1 MKIKSLYI
9 KNLNSIYDDVRIDFA
24 SPPLAMTGLFAIT
37 GDTGAGKSSILDA
50 ITLGLYG
57 QVHRNKDVKEVIS
70 YGATECLAEV
80 EFETT
85 QGLFRAKWTIWRA
98 RKKVNGNILG
108 PERQLSKWNE
118 KNKAFEII
126 AEKIR
131 EVDQKVAEVSG
142 LDYDRF
148 CRSVLLSQGDFAAF
162 LKAGERERSDLL
174 EQITGTH
181 IYTEI
186 SKAAFAKFRSEEDK
200 LKQLQQKLGHIQVE
214 DEAVIIAI
222 KKEVEEQEKEV
233 KQLSHALTI
242 LRKQIQEKEQ
252 YEQLQNQLSETQI
265 ALSQQLVKQKAFEPN
280 KVRIQ
285 EHKKALQF
293 QKELQ
298 HLDQL
303 EKEKEILTKEISEEQ
318 QSIEQL
324 EQLNKERSRAFAKLQ
339 SSLQQAQE
347 TLRILLPVLEQV
359 QTLDNN
365 IHTFSEKLN
374 SQKTTLQK
382 ITRLEEE
389 LNAQQKKLEET
400 ANNQEAEKATQ
411 EQWMK
416 EHKMYQSLGEDLPKL
431 EVFRAQLTTDWK
443 QRKQIQDKIEE
454 RQTQLT
460 SLQQREKKLLETKSN
475 EQLTK
480 LNTAFEQELPDGYSQ
495 DRNAIISLLREE
507 LDEKKDQHRHLGEL
521 VQFIQNY
528 QISLADLSKQE
539 EELTNLRKQE
549 TILTKQLMNS
559 LEMVDLTKERLDFKQ
574 QTYEQQ
580 VLIANYEKD
589 RAELQEG
596 EECPLCFSTQHPF
609 REKNYRPFVN
619 QAKIELEAVQQQ
631 FEIQTREQRRLL
643 RLMSNIEVEINRLE
657 GNELKELS
665 GQVEKQFQQILD
677 YEGKIAG
684 MLPALGG
691 EQSESFQQNLL
702 QEKLKESDFAIAVQ
716 ADKIRKLDQL
726 NQKILQEEQKIQA
739 LEKDYQTLWSD
750 IKLKQGQ
757 IKSLEEQQSEASS
770 AIDHVQSDINNILEH
785 YNEQQEKGTFERL
798 KKLWKTFNEYQ
809 KRSEQLD
816 KEIALNQQAIS
827 ENTKQLEKATND
839 LKVAKEECAITAQD
853 LKDQQ
858 EQRLTLF
865 GEKKRKLER
874 QSAENQVFKLQKL
887 EREANEQLNVIKRK
901 LNTQQSLLQKNQT
914 DLERNITQQQEL
926 ETQLNDALTT
936 TSFNAIQSIKDAL
949 LNEEEWNSLE
959 RRQRELEQG
968 LASLSEKH
976 KSIEENVQTLQPKLA
991 KADVMQLKE
1000 KLPQKESSLQNIQ
1013 QSIGA
1018 KSEKI
1023 RRQEVLKK
1031 QVASLLQ
1038 NMEEQKIEFT
1048 RWAKLNDIIGSSDG
1062 KKFRVYAQGLTL
1074 NRLTFLA
1081 NQHLQRLNGRYHIEK
1096 KSDDDLSLEI
1106 VDTYQ
1111 ANNHRSMN
1119 TLSGGESFL
1128 VSLALALG
1136 LSDLAGRKARIQS
1149 LFIDEGFGTL
1159 DENSLDMAIST
1170 LENLQASGKTI
1181 GIISHVKALK
1191 ERIATQIQLIKKGSG
1206 KSQLKVVVQ

>member
-37 GDTGAGKSSILDA
+37 GDTGAGKTSILDA

-57 QVHRNKDVKEVIS
+57 NVHRNKDVKEVIS
-70 YGATECLAEV
+70 YGATESLAEV
-80 EFETT
+80 EFETV

-98 RKKVNGNILG
+98 RKKVDGNILG

-118 KNKAFEII
+118 KKKVFEII

-131 EVDQKVAEVSG
+131 DVDQKVAEVSG

-200 LKQLQQKLGHIQVE
+200 LKQLQQALGHIQVE
-214 DEAVIIAI
+214 DEVVIIAL
-222 KKEVEEQEKEV
+222 KKEVEEQEKEA
-233 KQLSHALTI
+233 KQLSNTLTI

-252 YEQLQNQLSETQI
+252 YEQLQKQLSETQI
-265 ALSQQLVKQKAFEPN
+265 ALSQQLEKQKAFEPN

-298 HLDQL
+298 SLEQL
-303 EKEKEILTKEISEEQ
+303 EKEKAILIKEIGEEQ
-318 QSIEQL
+318 QSIERLKQQ
-324 EQLNKERSRAFAKLQ
+324 EQEQSMAFAKLQ
-339 SSLQQAQE
+339 SDLQQAQKA
-347 TLRILLPVLEQV
+347 LQILLPVLEQV
-359 QTLDNN
+359 QELDNN
-365 IHTFSEKLN
+365 IHNFSEKLN
-374 SQKTTLQK
+374 SQKLTLQK
-382 ITRLEEE
+382 LTSLEEE
-389 LNAQQKKLEET
+389 LSSQQKKLEET

-416 EHKMYQSLGEDLPKL
+416 EHQMYERLGEDLPKL
-431 EVFRAQLTTDWK
+431 EVFKEQLTVDWK
-443 QRKQIQDKIEE
+443 QRKQIQGKIEE
-454 RQTQLT
+454 HQTQLT
-460 SLQQREKKLLETKSN
+460 ALQQKEKKLLETKSSQ
-475 EQLTK
+475 QLTELK
-480 LNTAFEQELPDGYSQ
+480 TAFEQELPDGYSQ
-495 DRNAIISLLREE
+495 ERNVIISLLREE
-507 LDEKKDQHRHLGEL
+507 LDEKKDQRRHLGEL
-521 VQFIQNY
+521 VQLIQSY
-528 QISLADLSKQE
+528 QTSLAELSKQE

-549 TILTKQLMNS
+549 TILTKQLMTS
-559 LEMVDLTKERLDFKQ
+559 LDMVDLTKERLAFKQ

-609 REKNYRPFVN
+609 REKSYRPFVN

-631 FEIQTREQRRLL
+631 FEHQTQEQRRLL
-643 RLMSNIEVEINRLE
+643 RLMSNIEVERNRLE
-657 GNELKELS
+657 GDELKELS
-665 GQVEKQFQQILD
+665 GQVEKQFQHILD
-677 YEGKIAG
+677 YESKIAG

-716 ADKIRKLDQL
+716 GDKIRKLDQL
-726 NQKILQEEQKIQA
+726 NQKILQEEQKVQA
-739 LEKDYQTLWSD
+739 LEKDYQALLSD
-750 IKLKQGQ
+750 IKIKQGQ

-770 AIDHVQSDINNILEH
+770 AIDNVQSDINTILAH

-798 KKLWKTFNEYQ
+798 KNLWKTFNEHQ

-816 KEIALNQQAIS
+816 KEMALNHQASS
-827 ENTKQLEKATND
+827 ENTKQLEKVTND
-839 LKVAKEECAITAQD
+839 LKVAKEESAITTQD
-853 LKDQQ
+853 LKNQR
-858 EQRLTLF
+858 EQRLALF
-865 GEKKRKLER
+865 GGKKVKVER
-874 QSAENQVFKLQKL
+874 QNAENQIAALQKA
-887 EREANEQLNVIKRK
+887 EKEGNEQLNVIKRK
-901 LNTQQSLLQKNQT
+901 LSTQQSLLQKNQT
-914 DLERNITQQQEL
+914 DLERNTTQQQEL
-926 ETQLNDALTT
+926 EIQLNNALKT
-936 TSFNAIQSIKDAL
+936 TSFTSIQSIKNAL
-949 LNEEEWNSLE
+949 LNDEEWNALE
-959 RRQRELEQG
+959 RQQSELEQR
-968 LASLSEKH
+968 LASLSEKK
-976 KSIEENVQTLQPKLA
+976 KSIEEHLQTLQPKLA
-991 KADVMQLKE
+991 TVDVVQLKE
-1000 KLPQKESSLQNIQ
+1000 ELQQKESSLQGIQ

-1023 RRQEVLKK
+1023 RQQEALKK
-1031 QVASLLQ
+1031 QAASLLQ
-1038 NMEEQKIEFT
+1038 DIEQQKKEFM

-1062 KKFRVYAQGLTL
+1062 KKFRVFAQGLTL
-1074 NRLTFLA
+1074 NRLTYLA
-1081 NQHLQRLNGRYHIEK
+1081 NQHLLSLNGRYYIEK

-1106 VDTYQ
+1106 VDTFQ
-1111 ANNHRSMN
+1111 ANNRRSMN

-1181 GIISHVKALK
+1181 GVISHVKALK